1 MHRPIPARVETFRIN
16 DFVKNRYF
24 PLAIISCF
32 LFCSLI
38 ALHAATTV
46 DLENRYAY
54 GANVGWINWVADTN
68 NGAVMGDYVCSG
80 YIYSANMGWI
90 NLGNG
95 SPTNG
100 IRYQNLSAN
109 DFGVNQDGLGN
120 LSGYAWGANIGWI
133 TFEQTYGKPK
143 VNLFTGVLGGY
154 AWSANCG
161 WISLSNAQAQVQTDY
176 LYPGPLAPNGLPIPW
191 LLANLGTTNV
201 NANADP
207 TGKGMT
213 IAQDYGAGT
222 DPNNVNSV
230 FRITAESFTSLG
242 TVDSLTWDS
251 EPTRQYYILENT
263 NLTTATWVDSSLGLI
278 APSAGAT
285 TTAGFTQ
292 TSSVPGRFF
301 RVEAS
306 LPLPER

>member
-1 MHRPIPARVETFRIN
+1 MKNECFPIG
-16 DFVKNRYF
+16 
-24 PLAIISCF
+24 IISGC
-32 LFCSLI
+32 LFSSSI
-38 ALHAATTV
+38 ALHAGTSI
-46 DLENRYAY
+46 DLGNRYAY
-54 GANVGWINWVADTN
+54 GSNIGWVNCVADTN

-80 YIYSANMGWI
+80 YIYSANVGWI

-109 DFGVNQDGLGN
+109 DFGVNQDGLGD

-143 VNLFTGVLGGY
+143 VNLLTGVLSGY

-161 WISLSNAQAQVQTDY
+161 WISLSNAEAQVQTDY

-191 LLANLGTTNV
+191 LLANFGTTNV
-201 NANADP
+201 NANADQ

-222 DPNNVNSV
+222 DPNNVNSL

-242 TVDSLTWDS
+242 TVDSLAWDS

-285 TTAGFTQ
+285 TTAGLTQ
-292 TSSVPGRFF
+292 TPSVPGRFF